1 MHILITDFGSAK
13 QVCEKLTALSRA
25 GTIMLKIMT
34 LAINFLISFTYPI
47 DRLKHELIDNNDAV
61 EELVIIEK
69 KIVRKEVVV
78 MKKTLVKS
86 IKISQ

>member
-1 MHILITDFGSAK
+1 
-13 QVCEKLTALSRA
+13 
-25 GTIMLKIMT
+25 MT

-47 DRLKHELIDNNDAV
+47 DRLKRELIDNNDAV

-86 IKISQ
+86 IKINQ

>member
-1 MHILITDFGSAK
+1 
-13 QVCEKLTALSRA
+13 
-25 GTIMLKIMT
+25 MLKIIKT

>member
-1 MHILITDFGSAK
+1 
-13 QVCEKLTALSRA
+13 
-25 GTIMLKIMT
+25 MT
-34 LAINFLISFTYPI
+34 LTINFLISFTCSI
-47 DRLKHELIDNNDAV
+47 DRSKHEQIDNNDAE

-86 IKISQ
+86 IKINQ

>member
-1 MHILITDFGSAK
+1 
-13 QVCEKLTALSRA
+13 
-25 GTIMLKIMT
+25 MT
-34 LAINFLISFTYPI
+34 LAINFLISFTYLI

>member
-25 GTIMLKIMT
+25 GTIMLIIKT

>member
-13 QVCEKLTALSRA
+13 QVCEKLTVLLRA
-25 GTIMLKIMT
+25 GKIIMT
-34 LAINFLISFTYPI
+34 LAINFLISFTCSI
-47 DRLKHELIDNNDAV
+47 DRSKHEQIDNNDAE

>member
-1 MHILITDFGSAK
+1 
-13 QVCEKLTALSRA
+13 
-25 GTIMLKIMT
+25 MT
-34 LAINFLISFTYPI
+34 LSINFLISFPCSI

-69 KIVRKEVVV
+69 KIVRKEVAV

>member
-13 QVCEKLTALSRA
+13 QVCEKLTVLLRA
-25 GTIMLKIMT
+25 GTQIIMT
-34 LAINFLISFTYPI
+34 LAINFLISFTCSI
-47 DRLKHELIDNNDAV
+47 DRSKHEQIDNNDAE

-86 IKISQ
+86 IKINQ